1 MRKATVYICT
11 WCGAVLVLY
20 LVGKGL
26 RGDYSP
32 RYFSAS
38 SWLLIGINAAI
49 VGLTSCIVTYQR
61 GRKERTWTLF
71 LIDRASNVSLSISS
85 IFVASGV
92 VIAGHKWVLPW
103 GQFTP
108 YVYYMQKEMAS
119 ASIST
124 LFILAVATNSVLK
137 AFIYTLIPYA
147 IFQLCFTPYP
157 TPAEAAIFRST
168 ISDVFVRIRLVGLLG
183 IGFDC
188 IVRKTPISKP
198 LALVLGGYFILMTVA
213 YLGRTPVQVFSSLIT
228 YVFVPVKLSVY
239 CLWFY
244 ALVKAFREGGEG
256 RDDLQTA
263 V

>member
-1 MRKATVYICT
+1 VKVAAVRVVT
-11 WCGAVLVLY
+11 WCSAVGFLY
-20 LVGKGL
+20 LFGNML
-26 RGDYSP
+26 RGASSP

-61 GRKERTWTLF
+61 GKRERIWPLF

-85 IFVASGV
+85 VFVATGV
-92 VIAGHKWVLPW
+92 VIAGHKWVFPW

-108 YVYYMQKEMAS
+108 YVYYIQKEMAS

-124 LFILAVATNSVLK
+124 LFILAVVTNSILRT
-137 AFIYTLIPYA
+137 FIYTLIPYI
-147 IFQLCFTPYP
+147 IFQLWFTPYP

-198 LALVLGGYFILMTVA
+198 LALILGGYFILMTVA
-213 YLGRTPVQVFSSLIT
+213 YLGRTPVQVFSSLVT
-228 YVFVPVKLSVY
+228 YVFVPVKLGVY

-244 ALVKAFREGGEG
+244 ALVRAFREGEG
-256 RDDLQTA
+256 RDELQTT